1 MPYDSSPIDLSRG
14 ETFAQGFPHD
24 FFSRLRAEEP
34 VYWHEPTD
42 FTPGGEGF
50 WVVSRYD
57 DIEHVFRHPEIFSSE
72 SGPGRP
78 YGGTQLMDDKYAG
91 KMMIMTDNPKHAR
104 MRALVTSGFTP
115 STLAKLDDDV
125 RLLAKEIVD
134 EVADLQEFDFVE
146 KLSLIHI

>member
-24 FFSRLRAEEP
+24 FFSHLRAEEP

-57 DIEHVFRHPEIFSSE
+57 DIEHVFPIRRYFRPS
-72 SGPGRP
+72 PGRAAP
-78 YGGTQLMDDKYAG
+78 MAAPSSWT
-91 KMMIMTDNPKHAR
+91 TNTPAR
-104 MRALVTSGFTP
+104 
-115 STLAKLDDDV
+115 
-125 RLLAKEIVD
+125 
-134 EVADLQEFDFVE
+134 
-146 KLSLIHI
+146 

>member
-1 MPYDSSPIDLSRG
+1 
-14 ETFAQGFPHD
+14 
-24 FFSRLRAEEP
+24 
-34 VYWHEPTD
+34 
-42 FTPGGEGF
+42 
-50 WVVSRYD
+50 
-57 DIEHVFRHPEIFSSE
+57 
-72 SGPGRP
+72 
-78 YGGTQLMDDKYAG
+78 MDDKYAG

-146 KLSLIHI
+146 KIARELPLQVICAMVGVPREDRGQLIEWLDRAWRNQARASSPPTISARCGTMAVS